1 MIDGKV
7 HAAAEAIAELEPLEE
22 LSSRGS
28 TDRSK
33 PPMFERFPLS
43 TVSEALLDLRDFRVW
58 PETEVR
64 NVRDLVAIGWKADV
78 TRTSNFGRD

>member
-28 TDRSK
+28 TGRSK